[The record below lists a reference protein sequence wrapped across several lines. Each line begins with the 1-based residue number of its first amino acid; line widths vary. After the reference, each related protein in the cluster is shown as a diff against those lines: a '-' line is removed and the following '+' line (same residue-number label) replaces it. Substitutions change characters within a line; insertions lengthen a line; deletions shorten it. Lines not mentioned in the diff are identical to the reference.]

1 MTEPI
6 TRLIDVMAR
15 LRDPEGGCP
24 WDIEQTFE
32 TIAPYTIEE
41 AYEVADAIEQGDMP
55 ALRDELGDLLLQV
68 VYHARMAE
76 EDGHFDFWQ
85 VAGDIADKM
94 VRRHPHVFGD
104 EDIATVEAQ
113 NLNWEQ
119 HKAAE
124 RQARAE
130 ARGERPSALDGVP
143 LALPALVR
151 AEKLGKRAARVGFDW
166 PALEGVFAKVEEEVA
181 ELRAEIA
188 GAGRNGG
195 NERIAEELGDL
206 LFTLANLARH
216 LKIDPED
223 ALRRTNAKVQARFR
237 RMEAAFSAD
246 GADIA
251 AASAD
256 EMERHWEAAKAAEK
270 G

>member
-1 MTEPI
+1 MTERL

-41 AYEVADAIEQGDMP
+41 AYEVADAIRQGDMP

-76 EDGHFDFWQ
+76 EKGHFDFWH

-104 EDIATVEAQ
+104 AEIATVEAQ
-113 NLNWEQ
+113 SLNWEQ

-143 LALPALVR
+143 LALPALIR
-151 AEKLGKRAARVGFDW
+151 AEKIGKRAARVGFDW
-166 PALEGVFAKVEEEVA
+166 RDATHLFVKVEEEMA
-181 ELRAEIA
+181 ELGDEIRT
-188 GAGRNGG
+188 GADQS
-195 NERIAEELGDL
+195 RIAEELGDL

-237 RMEAAFSAD
+237 RMEETLAAD
-246 GADIA
+246 DI
-251 AASAD
+251 D
-256 EMERHWEAAKAAEK
+256 V
-270 G
+270 

>member
-32 TIAPYTIEE
+32 TISPYTIEE

-76 EDGHFDFWQ
+76 EDGHFDFWH

-113 NLNWEQ
+113 SLNWEQ

-130 ARGERPSALDGVP
+130 ARGERPSALDARYMAMIIYLNS
-143 LALPALVR
+143 LAGLM
-151 AEKLGKRAARVGFDW
+151 KK
-166 PALEGVFAKVEEEVA
+166 
-181 ELRAEIA
+181 
-188 GAGRNGG
+188 
-195 NERIAEELGDL
+195 
-206 LFTLANLARH
+206 
-216 LKIDPED
+216 
-223 ALRRTNAKVQARFR
+223 
-237 RMEAAFSAD
+237 
-246 GADIA
+246 
-251 AASAD
+251 
-256 EMERHWEAAKAAEK
+256 
-270 G
+270 